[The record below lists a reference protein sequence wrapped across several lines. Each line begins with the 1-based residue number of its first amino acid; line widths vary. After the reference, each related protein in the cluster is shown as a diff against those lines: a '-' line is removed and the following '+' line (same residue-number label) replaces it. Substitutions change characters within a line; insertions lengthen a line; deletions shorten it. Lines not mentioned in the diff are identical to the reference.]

1 MTIAESDLIS
11 RSIVVFANCT
21 KVLEFERAI
30 CSLVYAIVIDKRLTK
45 TARQKLKNVAQK
57 QRVSCAIVDL
67 NLVYRDYNY
76 ELEKSNCFDVLKQKM
91 KHEVIET

>member
-1 MTIAESDLIS
+1 MYD
-11 RSIVVFANCT
+11 
-21 KVLEFERAI
+21 
-30 CSLVYAIVIDKRLTK
+30 AIVIHKRLTK
-45 TARQKLKNVAQK
+45 TARQKLKNVTQK
-57 QRVSCAIVDL
+57 QRIRCAIVDL